1 MKSSIL
7 ILLVFIL
14 SVAVFAQ
21 DSKIKIYGK
30 VIDKLTKQPLPG
42 ANVLLLNTNFGA
54 STDVNGKF
62 EIDNLSPGEYQ
73 LRASIIGYRS
83 VTKTDVMVMSGYTA
97 EVIFE
102 LDEEAVELEDVVV
115 KSDYFKT
122 SRLDI
127 VSTRGFNNEEIRRS
141 PGGFEDVIRAL
152 SVFPG
157 VAQADAGRNDLIVRG
172 GAPSENLYLIDG
184 YKVQNINHF
193 GSQVAAGGPLSY
205 INLDF
210 VSSSTFST
218 GGFSVINGDKLS
230 STLAVDLRT
239 GRKDRLGGKATISAT
254 QFGLNVEGPISNSSQ
269 FIFSARRSYL
279 DFIFKAADF
288 SFVPEYWDIMGK
300 ADFEID
306 ESNSLS
312 ILIITAIDNI
322 NYFNDTEDQRYDNSR
337 IIGSE
342 QLQYL
347 AGLKYRH
354 LIDNGFI
361 NLSFTRNYVDYD
373 TQQRDSLL
381 VPLFINKS
389 LEIENTFNAEL
400 TYKLSGKADMTLGG
414 DAKLIDFEANILLPT
429 YTTTFGDSL
438 PTTVLD
444 TVETYYKGALY
455 SNLNFVMFDKLVA
468 NLGIRGDYFNIL
480 EDKFY
485 FSPRISLSYLLTDI
499 TRINFSTGIYYQSPA
514 YLWIMGDEINTQLK
528 NMRANQFILGFDH
541 YIDSDA
547 LIKVEGFYKDYSDYA
562 VSFIRTYLTMA
573 NTGAGFGDENY
584 ESFGLEPLISEGT
597 GRARGIEVSLQ
608 KKLSDS
614 PYYGIASLTYS
625 IADYTTLDN
634 VERTGTYD
642 QTWIMSL
649 SGGYKF
655 SSEWEA
661 NLKFRYSTGQPY
673 TPYNP
678 DGTQSVSDYNS
689 LRFPANHS
697 LDIRVDK
704 LWFFSDWS
712 LITYIDIQNIYNR
725 KNITGVRW
733 DERTQSPE
741 FNEAIGILPTIG
753 ISAVF

>member
-1 MKSSIL
+1 MKGSIL

-21 DSKIKIYGK
+21 DSNIKIYGK
-30 VIDKLTKQPLPG
+30 VIDKLTMQPLPG
-42 ANVLLLNTNFGA
+42 ANILVINTNYGA
-54 STDVNGKF
+54 SADVSGKF
-62 EIDNLSPGEYQ
+62 EIENLPPGEYQ

-83 VTKTDVMVMSGYTA
+83 ITKTDVMVMSGFSS
-97 EVIFE
+97 EIIFE
-102 LDEEAVELEDVVV
+102 LEEEAIELENIVV
-115 KSDYFKT
+115 KSDYFER

-127 VSTRGFNNEEIRRS
+127 TSTRGFSNEEIRRS
-141 PGGFEDVIRAL
+141 AGGFEDVIRAL
-152 SVFPG
+152 SVLPG

-210 VSSSTFST
+210 VSSSSFST

-239 GRKDRLGGKATISAT
+239 GRKDRLGGKATISAS

-288 SFVPEYWDIMGK
+288 SFVPEYWDILGK
-300 ADFEID
+300 VDFEID

-312 ILIITAIDNI
+312 LLVITAIDNI

-347 AGLKYRH
+347 VGLKYRH
-354 LIDNGFI
+354 LIDNGFV
-361 NLSFTRNYVDYD
+361 NLSLTRNYVDYD

-389 LEIENTFNAEL
+389 NEIENTLNAEL
-400 TYKLSGKADMTLGG
+400 TYKLSSKADITLGG
-414 DAKLIDFEANILLPT
+414 DAKLIDFKANILLPK
-429 YTTTFGDSL
+429 YSTTFGDSL
-438 PTTVLD
+438 PTTALD
-444 TVETYYKGALY
+444 TTSTYYKGAVY
-455 SNLNFVMFDKLVA
+455 LNYNSVFFDKLVA
-468 NLGIRGDYFNIL
+468 NLGVRGDYFNAL
-480 EDKFY
+480 DDKFY
-485 FSPRISLSYLLTDI
+485 FSPRLSLSYLLTDI

-528 NMRANQFILGFDH
+528 NMRVNQFIVGFDH
-541 YIDSDA
+541 YLDSDA
-547 LIKVEGFYKDYSDYA
+547 LIKVEGFYKDYYDYA
-562 VSFIRTYLTMA
+562 VSLIRTYLTMA

-584 ESFGLEPLISEGT
+584 ESFGLEPLTADGT
-597 GRARGIEVSLQ
+597 GNAKGIEVSLQ
-608 KKLSDS
+608 KKLSNT

-625 IADYTTLDN
+625 VADYTALDN

-642 QTWIMSL
+642 QTWIASL

-655 SSEWEA
+655 SPEWEA
-661 NLKFRYSTGQPY
+661 SLKFRYSTGRPY
-673 TPYNP
+673 TPYNS
-678 DGTQSVSDYNS
+678 DGTQNVVDYNS

-704 LWFFSDWS
+704 FWFFSGWS

-753 ISAVF
+753 ISAIF